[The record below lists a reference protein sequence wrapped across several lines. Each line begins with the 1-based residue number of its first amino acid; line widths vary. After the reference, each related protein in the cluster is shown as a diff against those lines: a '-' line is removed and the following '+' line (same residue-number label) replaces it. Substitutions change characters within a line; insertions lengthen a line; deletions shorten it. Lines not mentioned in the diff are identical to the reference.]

1 MGGEGAAWAS
11 GIVVGL
17 VVWGV
22 GGGARAL
29 VVRARPDP
37 RPAQSQGR
45 RAGRRERSAPEAEVP
60 VVVVLALLEAATQAG
75 AALPR
80 ALQVVGR
87 AVGDPTLERVGGA
100 LTLGARWDA
109 AWEGV
114 RGRVVADALRDA
126 WTSGAAPS
134 GALASAGSR
143 LRRGAAARAKVAA
156 QRLGVQLV
164 LPLGLCLLPAF
175 VLVGLVPVLLSLGVG
190 LLG

>member
-1 MGGEGAAWAS
+1 MGGEGVAWAS
-11 GIVVGL
+11 GMVVGL
-17 VVWGV
+17 VAWGV
-22 GGGARAL
+22 GGGARGL
-29 VVRARPDP
+29 VARRRADP
-37 RPAQSQGR
+37 REPHGERQRPGGR
-45 RAGRRERSAPEAEVP
+45 VSVAPEVP
-60 VVVVLALLEAATQAG
+60 VVVVLALLGAATQAG

-100 LTLGARWDA
+100 LVLGATWEA

-114 RGRVVADALRDA
+114 RGGVVADALRDA

>member
-1 MGGEGAAWAS
+1 MGGEGVAWVS

-17 VVWGV
+17 VVWV
-22 GGGARAL
+22 AGGGGLGRLARA
-29 VVRARPDP
+29 RAAP
-37 RPAQSQGR
+37 RGLGGAVR
-45 RAGRRERSAPEAEVP
+45 RAGRRARPVPEAEVP
-60 VVVVLALLEAATQAG
+60 VVVVLALLGAATQAG

-87 AVGDPTLERVGGA
+87 AVRDPTLERAGGA
-100 LTLGARWDA
+100 LTLGATWDA

>member
-22 GGGARAL
+22 GGGARVL
-29 VVRARPDP
+29 VVRRRADP
-37 RPAQSQGR
+37 REPQGERR
-45 RAGRRERSAPEAEVP
+45 RAGRRERSAPAAEVP

-100 LTLGARWDA
+100 LILGARWDA